1 MKVPL
6 WDVGAAICYS
16 DDIIC
21 ITAAAGQWSCHITD
35 TFILKQDPGG
45 TLGTLPQNL
54 GSDQCT
60 LCTLNPESEPVSQPV
75 TMISPIGGA
84 PLRGVGVA
92 SGSHAWWA
100 ILHPAPSVGPLRR
113 FPRTSSCHPPHLPA
127 FQILSETSTVA
138 RVSRSTSKS

>member
-84 PLRGVGVA
+84 PLRGVGGCLGE
-92 SGSHAWWA
+92 SR
-100 ILHPAPSVGPLRR
+100 LVG
-113 FPRTSSCHPPHLPA
+113 HPPSCSVSGTTETFPPD
-127 FQILSETSTVA
+127 QQLSPPPFTRFSDSV
-138 RVSRSTSKS
+138 